1 MSGGKCLL
9 HAYAQISKKI
19 GDVINMALMKIRID
33 EDPVLRKKAK
43 EIKNIDENIKKLIE
57 NMAETMYDAPGV
69 GLAAPQVGVSKRLV
83 MVDVGDGQGLQV
95 FINPKIIKKEGE
107 LEDGLEGCLS
117 VPGIWGDVKRQ
128 LEKITVKAINRKGKG
143 ITIDASGFRAR
154 AIQHELDHLDGIL
167 FTDKATNL
175 RSREEIEEE
184 IEEKQKNN
192 NLSSLIEEIKEKRL
206 TLS

>member
-1 MSGGKCLL
+1 
-9 HAYAQISKKI
+9 
-19 GDVINMALMKIRID
+19 MALRKIRID

-43 EIKNIDENIKKLIE
+43 EIKHIDEDIKKLIDD
-57 NMAETMYDAPGV
+57 MAETMYDAPGV

-107 LEDGLEGCLS
+107 LEEGLEGCLS

-128 LEKITVKAINRKGKG
+128 LKITVKAINRKGKG
-143 ITIDASGFRAR
+143 ITIEAVAFRAR
-154 AIQHELDHLDGIL
+154 AIQHEIDHLEGIL

-175 RSREEIEEE
+175 RRKEDMEEE
-184 IEEKQKNN
+184 VEEKQTND
-192 NLSSLIEEIKEKRL
+192 NLVSLIQEIKEKRL
-206 TLS
+206 KMSQ

>member
-1 MSGGKCLL
+1 
-9 HAYAQISKKI
+9 
-19 GDVINMALMKIRID
+19 MALRRIRID

-43 EIKNIDENIKKLIE
+43 EIKHVDEEIKKLIE
-57 NMAETMYDAPGV
+57 DMAETMYDAPGV

-107 LEDGLEGCLS
+107 LEEGLEGCLS

-128 LEKITVKAINRKGKG
+128 LKITLKAINRKGKG
-143 ITIDASGFRAR
+143 ITIEATGFRAR
-154 AIQHELDHLDGIL
+154 AIQHEVDHLDGIL

-175 RSREEIEEE
+175 RRKEDMEKETEERQESQRDD
-184 IEEKQKNN
+184 KVV
-192 NLSSLIEEIKEKRL
+192 SLIQEIKEKRL
-206 TLS
+206 KISE

>member
-1 MSGGKCLL
+1 
-9 HAYAQISKKI
+9 
-19 GDVINMALMKIRID
+19 MALRKIRID

-43 EIKNIDENIKKLIE
+43 EIKHIDEEIKKLIE
-57 NMAETMYDAPGV
+57 DMAETMYDAPGV

-95 FINPKIIKKEGE
+95 LINPKIIKKEGE
-107 LEDGLEGCLS
+107 LEEGLEGCLS

-128 LEKITVKAINRKGKG
+128 LKITVKALNRKGKG
-143 ITIDASGFRAR
+143 ITFESAGFRAR

-167 FTDKATNL
+167 FTDKAVNL
-175 RSREEIEEE
+175 RRKEDMEEE
-184 IEEKQKNN
+184 IEEKKADG
-192 NLSSLIEEIKEKRL
+192 NLASLIEEIKEKRL

>member
-1 MSGGKCLL
+1 MF
-9 HAYAQISKKI
+9 KKI
-19 GDVINMALMKIRID
+19 GEVIYMALRKIRID

-43 EIKNIDENIKKLIE
+43 EIKHIDEEIKKLIE
-57 NMAETMYDAPGV
+57 DMAETMYDAPGV

-95 FINPKIIKKEGE
+95 LINPKIIKKEGE
-107 LEDGLEGCLS
+107 LEEGLEGCLS

-128 LEKITVKAINRKGKG
+128 LKITVKALNRKGKG
-143 ITIDASGFRAR
+143 ITFESAGFRAR

-167 FTDKATNL
+167 FTDKAVNL
-175 RSREEIEEE
+175 RRKEDMEEE
-184 IEEKQKNN
+184 IEEKKADG
-192 NLSSLIEEIKEKRL
+192 NLASLIEEIKEKRL